1 MLASFFTSNIP
12 LHIEQNP
19 VKKMELK
26 MYIPVGLKLVFQ
38 KIKFKVLHYIEH
50 DFIRQRPGPSKDQI
64 MFKSLFIDYSILK
77 YCLKFYWLY
86 KGDEYLFFCKSR
98 CGKCSPRN
106 KLFIKTSRDTIQK
119 DHVHHAK

>member
-26 MYIPVGLKLVFQ
+26 MYTPVGLKLVFE

-50 DFIRQRPGPSKDQI
+50 DFIRHRPGPSKDQII

-77 YCLKFYWLY
+77 YCLNFYWLY
-86 KGDEYLFFCKSR
+86 KR
-98 CGKCSPRN
+98 
-106 KLFIKTSRDTIQK
+106 
-119 DHVHHAK
+119 

>member
-26 MYIPVGLKLVFQ
+26 MYTPVGLKLVFE
-38 KIKFKVLHYIEH
+38 KIKFKVLQYIEH

-86 KGDEYLFFCKSR
+86 KR
-98 CGKCSPRN
+98 
-106 KLFIKTSRDTIQK
+106 
-119 DHVHHAK
+119 

>member
-26 MYIPVGLKLVFQ
+26 MYTPVGLKLVFE

-64 MFKSLFIDYSILK
+64 MFKNLFIDYSILK

-86 KGDEYLFFCKSR
+86 KR
-98 CGKCSPRN
+98 
-106 KLFIKTSRDTIQK
+106 
-119 DHVHHAK
+119 

>member
-26 MYIPVGLKLVFQ
+26 MYTPVGLKLVFE

-50 DFIRQRPGPSKDQI
+50 DFIRQRPGPSKHQI

-86 KGDEYLFFCKSR
+86 KR
-98 CGKCSPRN
+98 
-106 KLFIKTSRDTIQK
+106 
-119 DHVHHAK
+119 

>member
-26 MYIPVGLKLVFQ
+26 MYTPVGLKLVFE
-38 KIKFKVLHYIEH
+38 KIKFKVLNYIEH
-50 DFIRQRPGPSKDQI
+50 DFILQRPGPSKDQI

-86 KGDEYLFFCKSR
+86 KR
-98 CGKCSPRN
+98 
-106 KLFIKTSRDTIQK
+106 
-119 DHVHHAK
+119 

>member
-26 MYIPVGLKLVFQ
+26 MYTPVGLKLVFE

-50 DFIRQRPGPSKDQI
+50 DFIRQCPGPSKDQI

-86 KGDEYLFFCKSR
+86 KR
-98 CGKCSPRN
+98 
-106 KLFIKTSRDTIQK
+106 
-119 DHVHHAK
+119 

>member
-26 MYIPVGLKLVFQ
+26 MYTPVGLKLVFE

-50 DFIRQRPGPSKDQI
+50 DFIRQRPGPSKDKI

-86 KGDEYLFFCKSR
+86 KR
-98 CGKCSPRN
+98 
-106 KLFIKTSRDTIQK
+106 
-119 DHVHHAK
+119 